1 MPFENPDYS
10 YGLADS
16 LLNVLDYMLRVAT
29 DTEDGAA
36 LRRIAD
42 AREAVLDYKA
52 LIYPQVL
59 Q

>member
-1 MPFENPDYS
+1 MPFEVPDYS

-16 LLNVLDYMLRVAT
+16 VLNVLDYMLRVAS

-36 LRRIAD
+36 LGRIAEARD
-42 AREAVLDYKA
+42 AILEYKA

>member
-16 LLNVLDYMLRVAT
+16 LLNVLDYMLRVAS

>member
-16 LLNVLDYMLRVAT
+16 LLSILDYMLRVAT

-36 LRRIAD
+36 LRRIED
-42 AREAVLDYKA
+42 AREAVNDYKA